1 MRAGSSERREAA
13 DERSKPMQLN
23 RFMIRPH
30 VEQALR
36 DEIGPGDTTGGF
48 LVGEDPVQTAQIYAK
63 GSGIVCGL
71 LLADETIRTVDPD
84 ARIEHMVKDGEE
96 MGPGKVL
103 LKIAAK
109 ASTFFMI
116 ERCAL
121 DWIQQMS
128 GIATK
133 TRRYVNLVKHT
144 KVRITDTR
152 KGWPGLRML
161 QKYAVRC
168 GGAHNHIFSLS
179 NCVLVKD
186 NHIKIAGGIRNAVE
200 ILRSRAQ
207 HTFKL
212 EVECETLDMV
222 REALDCG
229 VEVIMFDNMDLD
241 EIKAGLKL
249 VNGRAVTEA
258 SGGIN
263 ERTIVPIAETGVD
276 VISVG
281 DLTHSVTSVDIS
293 LDVQDIKP
301 SAIRTIER
309 LRAAAG

>member
-1 MRAGSSERREAA
+1 
-13 DERSKPMQLN
+13 MQLN
-23 RFMIRPH
+23 RFMIRPY

-84 ARIEHMVKDGEE
+84 ARIEQMVKDGEE

-103 LKIAAK
+103 LKIEAK

-161 QKYAVRC
+161 QKYAVRV
-168 GGAHNHIFSLS
+168 AVPTITFS
-179 NCVLVKD
+179 
-186 NHIKIAGGIRNAVE
+186 A
-200 ILRSRAQ
+200 
-207 HTFKL
+207 
-212 EVECETLDMV
+212 
-222 REALDCG
+222 
-229 VEVIMFDNMDLD
+229 
-241 EIKAGLKL
+241 
-249 VNGRAVTEA
+249 
-258 SGGIN
+258 
-263 ERTIVPIAETGVD
+263 
-276 VISVG
+276 
-281 DLTHSVTSVDIS
+281 
-293 LDVQDIKP
+293 
-301 SAIRTIER
+301 
-309 LRAAAG
+309 

>member
-1 MRAGSSERREAA
+1 
-13 DERSKPMQLN
+13 MQLN
-23 RFMIRPH
+23 RFMIRPY

-48 LVGEDPVQTAQIYAK
+48 LVGEDPVQTGQIYAK
-63 GSGIVCGL
+63 GSGIICGL

-84 ARIEHMVKDGEE
+84 ARIEQMVQDGEE
-96 MGPGKVL
+96 MGPGKIL
-103 LKIAAK
+103 IRIQAK

-168 GGAHNHIFSLS
+168 GGAHNHIFNLS

-186 NHIKIAGGIRNAVE
+186 NHIKIAGGIRTAVE
-200 ILRSRAQ
+200 ILRSHAQ

-212 EVECETLDMV
+212 EVECETLQMV
-222 REALDCG
+222 QEALDCG

-249 VNGRAVTEA
+249 VNGRAITEA

-293 LDVQDIKP
+293 LDVRDIKP

-309 LRAAAG
+309 LRTAAGA

>member
-1 MRAGSSERREAA
+1 
-13 DERSKPMQLN
+13 MQLN
-23 RFMIRPH
+23 RFMIRPY

-48 LVGEDPVQTAQIYAK
+48 LVGDDPVQTGQIYAK
-63 GSGIVCGL
+63 GRGIVCGL

-84 ARIEHMVKDGEE
+84 ARIEPMLRDGEE
-96 MGPGKVL
+96 MEPGKIL
-103 LKIAAK
+103 IKIEAK
-109 ASTFFMI
+109 ASTFFLI

-133 TRRYVNLVKHT
+133 TRRYVSLVNHT

-168 GGAHNHIFSLS
+168 GGAHNHIFNLS

-212 EVECETLDMV
+212 EVECETLQMV
-222 REALDCG
+222 EEALACG

-263 ERTIVPIAETGVD
+263 EKTIVPIAETGVD

-293 LDVQDIKP
+293 LDVRDIKP

-309 LRAAAG
+309 LRTAAGV

>member
-1 MRAGSSERREAA
+1 
-13 DERSKPMQLN
+13 MQLN
-23 RFMIRPH
+23 RFMIRPY

-48 LVGEDPVQTAQIYAK
+48 LVGDDPVQTAQIYAK
-63 GSGIVCGL
+63 DNGVACGL
-71 LLADETIRTVDPD
+71 LLADETIRTADPD

-96 MGPGKVL
+96 IGPGKVL
-103 LKIAAK
+103 LKMQAK
-109 ASTFFMI
+109 ASTFFII

-168 GGAHNHIFSLS
+168 GGAHNHIFNLS

-186 NHIKIAGGIRNAVE
+186 NHIKIAGSIRNAVE

-207 HTFKL
+207 HTFKF

-222 REALDCG
+222 QEALDCG
-229 VEVIMFDNMDLD
+229 VEVIMFDNMDFD

-249 VNGRAVTEA
+249 VNGRAITEA

-309 LRAAAG
+309 LRAATG

>member
-1 MRAGSSERREAA
+1 
-13 DERSKPMQLN
+13 MQLN
-23 RFMIRPH
+23 RFMIRPY

-48 LVGEDPVQTAQIYAK
+48 LVGEDPVQTGQIYAK
-63 GSGIVCGL
+63 GSGIICGL

-84 ARIEHMVKDGEE
+84 ARIEQMLRDGEE
-96 MGPGKVL
+96 MGPGKIL
-103 LKIAAK
+103 IRIQAK

-168 GGAHNHIFSLS
+168 GGAHNHIFNLS

-200 ILRSRAQ
+200 ILRSHAQ
-207 HTFKL
+207 HTFKF
-212 EVECETLDMV
+212 EVECETLQMV
-222 REALDCG
+222 QEALDCG

-249 VNGRAVTEA
+249 VNGRAITEA

-263 ERTIVPIAETGVD
+263 ESTIVPISETGVD

-293 LDVQDIKP
+293 LDVRDIKP

-309 LRAAAG
+309 LRTAAGA

>member
-1 MRAGSSERREAA
+1 
-13 DERSKPMQLN
+13 MQLN
-23 RFMIRPH
+23 RFMIRPFI
-30 VEQALR
+30 EQALR

-48 LVGEDPVQTAQIYAK
+48 LVGDDPVQTGQIYAK
-63 GSGIVCGL
+63 GNGIVCGL
-71 LLADETIRTVDPD
+71 LLADETIKTVDPE
-84 ARIEHMVKDGEE
+84 ATVEHTAKDGDP
-96 MGPGKVL
+96 MGPGTVL
-103 LKIAAK
+103 LKIRAK

-144 KVRITDTR
+144 KVRVTDTR

-186 NHIKIAGGIRNAVE
+186 NHIKIAGGIRNAVQ

-207 HTFKL
+207 HTFKF

-222 REALDCG
+222 QEALDCG

-249 VNGRAVTEA
+249 VNGRAITEA

-263 ERTIVPIAETGVD
+263 ERTIVVIAETGVD

-293 LDVQDIKP
+293 LDVKDIKP

-309 LRAAAG
+309 LRAATG

>member
-1 MRAGSSERREAA
+1 
-13 DERSKPMQLN
+13 
-23 RFMIRPH
+23 
-30 VEQALR
+30 
-36 DEIGPGDTTGGF
+36 
-48 LVGEDPVQTAQIYAK
+48 
-63 GSGIVCGL
+63 
-71 LLADETIRTVDPD
+71 
-84 ARIEHMVKDGEE
+84 
-96 MGPGKVL
+96 
-103 LKIAAK
+103 
-109 ASTFFMI
+109 MI

-133 TRRYVNLVKHT
+133 TRRYVNLVRHT
-144 KVRITDTR
+144 NVRITDTR
-152 KGWPGLRML
+152 KGWPGLRVL

-168 GGAHNHIFSLS
+168 GGAHNHIFNLS

-207 HTFKL
+207 HTFKF

-222 REALDCG
+222 QEALDCG

-249 VNGRAVTEA
+249 VNGRAITEA

-309 LRAAAG
+309 LRAAAGR

>member
-1 MRAGSSERREAA
+1 MASRSATPWARSRR
-13 DERSKPMQLN
+13 RPVQLN
-23 RFMIRPH
+23 RFMIRPY

-36 DEIGPGDTTGGF
+36 EEVGPGDTTGGF
-48 LVGEDPVQTAQIYAK
+48 LVGDDPIQTGQIYAK

-71 LLADETIRTVDPD
+71 LLADETVRTIDPD
-84 ARIEHMVKDGEE
+84 AVVDHPLQDGDAI
-96 MGPGKVL
+96 GPGTVL
-103 LKIAAK
+103 LKITAR

-121 DWIQQMS
+121 DWLQQMS
-128 GIATK
+128 AIATK
-133 TRRYVNLVKHT
+133 TRRYCDLVKHT
-144 KVRITDTR
+144 KARLTDTR

-161 QKYAVRC
+161 QKYAVRV
-168 GGAHNHIFSLS
+168 GGANNHIFSLH

-186 NHIKIAGGIRNAVE
+186 NHIKIAGGIKAAMK

-222 REALDCG
+222 QEALDCG

-249 VNGRAVTEA
+249 VNGRAITEA

-263 ERTIVPIAETGVD
+263 ERTIAIIAETGVD

-293 LDVQDIKP
+293 LDVKDIKP
-301 SAIRTIER
+301 SAIRAIER
-309 LRAAAG
+309 LRAAG

>member
-1 MRAGSSERREAA
+1 
-13 DERSKPMQLN
+13 MQLN
-23 RFMIRPH
+23 RFMIRPY

-36 DEIGPGDTTGGF
+36 DEIGSGDTTGGF

-84 ARIEHMVKDGEE
+84 ARIEHMVKDGED

-103 LKIAAK
+103 LKIEAK

-144 KVRITDTR
+144 KVRVTDTR

-168 GGAHNHIFSLS
+168 GGAHNHIFNLS

-207 HTFKL
+207 HTFKF

-222 REALDCG
+222 QEALDCG

-249 VNGRAVTEA
+249 VNGRAITEA
-258 SGGIN
+258 SGGVN

-293 LDVQDIKP
+293 LDVKDIKP

-309 LRAAAG
+309 LRAATG

>member
-1 MRAGSSERREAA
+1 
-13 DERSKPMQLN
+13 MQLN
-23 RFMIRPH
+23 RFMVRPY

-36 DEIGPGDTTGGF
+36 DEIGQGDTTGGF

-63 GSGIVCGL
+63 GSGMVCGL

-84 ARIEHMVKDGEE
+84 ARIEHMLKDGEE

-103 LKIAAK
+103 LKIEAK

-133 TRRYVNLVKHT
+133 TRRYVNLVRHT
-144 KVRITDTR
+144 NVRVTDTR
-152 KGWPGLRML
+152 KGWPGLRVL

-168 GGAHNHIFSLS
+168 GGAHNHIFNLS

-207 HTFKL
+207 HTFKF

-222 REALDCG
+222 QEALDCG

-249 VNGRAVTEA
+249 VSGRAITEA

-309 LRAAAG
+309 LRAAASR

>member
-1 MRAGSSERREAA
+1 
-13 DERSKPMQLN
+13 MQLN
-23 RFMIRPH
+23 RFMVRPY

-36 DEIGPGDTTGGF
+36 DEIGQGDTTGGF
-48 LVGEDPVQTAQIYAK
+48 LVGDDPVQTAQIYAK
-63 GSGIVCGL
+63 GSGMVCGL

-84 ARIEHMVKDGEE
+84 ARIEHMLKDGEE

-103 LKIAAK
+103 LKIEAK

-133 TRRYVNLVKHT
+133 TRRYVNLVRHT
-144 KVRITDTR
+144 NVRITDTR
-152 KGWPGLRML
+152 KGWPGLRVL

-168 GGAHNHIFSLS
+168 GGAHNHIFNLS

-186 NHIKIAGGIRNAVE
+186 NHIKIAGSIRNAVE

-207 HTFKL
+207 HTFKF

-222 REALDCG
+222 QEALDCG

-249 VNGRAVTEA
+249 VNRRAITEA

-309 LRAAAG
+309 LRAAAGR